1 MKNRV
6 SRPAPWN
13 LPTENKSP
21 VDGATDANTYTAAHI
36 RKSDATGRSWFNV
49 VVPSPRP
56 LLSIFLKASINKHA
70 FMKVTVRTDTGV
82 DIVLRESLTTT
93 SGDAIN
99 IPVNVTAI
107 ITSIHL
113 DVTTQTMPA
122 SSHKALLGHCYGGDG
137 ECLDFTVSEIAGTP
151 RTNLGCYDDITLDL
165 GSIRYVKVVRI
176 HMYSQAVK
184 HLFITTS
191 IDGTHYTSHGKVLF
205 DPTYWQVRLSS
216 EV

>member
-1 MKNRV
+1 MSNRV

-13 LPTENKSP
+13 FPTENKSP
-21 VDGATDANTYTAAHI
+21 VDGATDANAYTAAHI

-56 LLSIFLKASINKHA
+56 LSSIFLKAAINKNA
-70 FMKVTVRTDTGV
+70 QMKVTVRTDTGV
-82 DIVLRESLTTT
+82 DIVLRKSLTIS
-93 SGDAIN
+93 SGDVIN

-113 DVTTQTMPA
+113 DVTTQTMA

-137 ECLDFTVSEIAGTP
+137 ECLDFIVSEIAAIP

-165 GSIRYVKVVRI
+165 GSIFNVKVVRI
-176 HMYSQAVK
+176 HMYSRNLK

-191 IDGTHYTSHGKVLF
+191 IDGSHYTSSHGEVLF
-205 DPTYWQVRLSS
+205 DPTYWQVRY
-216 EV
+216 